1 MNIYCS
7 IKEKANSHQYN
18 LGISELALFDI
29 VDLYNVQAMD
39 HFVVEKTASYWWS
52 TFAWKGLPLGPLL
65 LQAFILMAYGC
76 LGRHHTRAARCAM

>member
-29 VDLYNVQAMD
+29 VDL
-39 HFVVEKTASYWWS
+39 
-52 TFAWKGLPLGPLL
+52 
-65 LQAFILMAYGC
+65 
-76 LGRHHTRAARCAM
+76 